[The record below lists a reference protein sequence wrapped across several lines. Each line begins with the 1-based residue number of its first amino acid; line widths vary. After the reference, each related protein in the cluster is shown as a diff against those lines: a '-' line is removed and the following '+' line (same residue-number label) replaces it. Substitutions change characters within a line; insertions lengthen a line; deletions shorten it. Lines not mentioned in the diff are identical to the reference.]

1 MRPLLL
7 VTALTTVASAAVAA
21 YVVIPEGQ
29 ADAHAAPAHVQ
40 EVQSISLDGRHLP
53 VQQLRQTL
61 TTRVGEQLDAS
72 KLERDRNNL
81 EASLVGQGY
90 LTAHVAEKVAFAQG
104 GAAFVTFAVEQGP
117 LFRVRSVIASG
128 APGVLTIGKG
138 DVVQADRLE
147 RNRVALAERLGK
159 PVAIHQAV
167 DVTAGVVD
175 VELVAR

>member
-21 YVVIPEGQ
+21 YVVMPEGQ

-40 EVQSISLDGRHLP
+40 EVQSIALDGRHLP
-53 VQQLRQTL
+53 VQQLRQAL
-61 TTRVGEQLDAS
+61 TTQVGAQLDS
-72 KLERDRNNL
+72 VKLERDRNAL

-90 LTAHVAEKVAFAQG
+90 LTARVAEKVTFAQG

-117 LFRVRSVIASG
+117 LFHVRSVTAHE
-128 APGVLTIGKG
+128 AGVLTIGKG

-147 RNRVALAERLGK
+147 RARVAMAERLGK

-167 DVTAGVVD
+167 DVNAGVVD